1 MMQIEQKT
9 LTPRVEFASII
20 AKPFIRIYTMKAI
33 TLILAAATALSFS
46 ACCCQSQPAPK
57 LHPMPKDLDNDVDNN
72 IPGNVPD
79 QPIKVY
85 QDKKGK

>member
-1 MMQIEQKT
+1 
-9 LTPRVEFASII
+9 
-20 AKPFIRIYTMKAI
+20 MKAI

-57 LHPMPKDLDNDVDNN
+57 LHPMPKDLDNDVNDD
-72 IPGNVPD
+72 IPQ